1 MASPINREQ
10 ETGRLD
16 ATAIDAKW
24 QARWAADE
32 LYRTPDE
39 SDKPNWYSL
48 TMYPYPSGILHV
60 GHWYAFVAP
69 DAFAR
74 FKRRQGFNV
83 LFPMGFD
90 AFGLPAE
97 NAAIKSN
104 IHPSKSTYQNIEHM
118 RKQYVHMGASI
129 DWERQVITCDPDYYH
144 WNQWIFLRM
153 LERGLAYRAKGSVW
167 WCPNDQ
173 TVLANEQ
180 VLDGSICERCGAE
193 VYKRDLEQWYFGI
206 TKYADELI
214 DGLNTVDWPERVKT
228 MQRNWIG
235 RSEGH
240 SWSSAPNR
248 ESRWRCSR
256 PGPTRSGAR
265 HLWSSRQSI
274 LWCEDHDADQRAE
287 VDRVCG
293 YGTAE
298 TEIERLSTDEARPKT
313 GVFTGAYAI
322 NPVNDERIP
331 IWIADYVLMG
341 YGTGAIM
348 AVPYGDQRD
357 FDFARAFGLPIR
369 ASRSRMT
376 APGRPRGAIRGISRP
391 WAIINSGPSLVTH
404 TPRSRSGG
412 DHLAGAEDGEKRKFP
427 IGCATG

>member
-97 NAAIKSN
+97 NAAIKYN
-104 IHPSKSTYQNIEHM
+104 VHPSKSTYQNIEHM

-153 LERGLAYRAKGSVW
+153 LERGLAVPG
-167 WCPNDQ
+167 Q
-173 TVLANEQ
+173 
-180 VLDGSICERCGAE
+180 
-193 VYKRDLEQWYFGI
+193 GI
-206 TKYADELI
+206 
-214 DGLNTVDWPERVKT
+214 GLVVPERPNRAGERASAGWQHLRTVRRGGL
-228 MQRNWIG
+228 QARPG
-235 RSEGH
+235 AVVLRHYEVRRRVDRRSEH
-240 SWSSAPNR
+240 R
-248 ESRWRCSR
+248 
-256 PGPTRSGAR
+256 
-265 HLWSSRQSI
+265 
-274 LWCEDHDADQRAE
+274 
-287 VDRVCG
+287 
-293 YGTAE
+293 
-298 TEIERLSTDEARPKT
+298 
-313 GVFTGAYAI
+313 
-322 NPVNDERIP
+322 
-331 IWIADYVLMG
+331 
-341 YGTGAIM
+341 
-348 AVPYGDQRD
+348 
-357 FDFARAFGLPIR
+357 
-369 ASRSRMT
+369 
-376 APGRPRGAIRGISRP
+376 
-391 WAIINSGPSLVTH
+391 
-404 TPRSRSGG
+404 
-412 DHLAGAEDGEKRKFP
+412 
-427 IGCATG
+427 